1 MGELLLRQSEIQST
15 LIMDGDDR
23 YATASASAWWRHYCC
38 VIVGSVSGVT

>member
-15 LIMDGDDR
+15 LMDGDDR